1 MIINTRKKPQGYE
14 YHGNWKDGLRD
25 GKNGKCFYYNDSF
38 YIGDWQQDLNN
49 ELINAT
55 RQDDNSP
62 DIDDE
67 EETKM

>member
-38 YIGDWQQDLNN
+38 YIGDWQQDLRHGMG
-49 ELINAT
+49 ELFIK
-55 RQDDNSP
+55 QQ
-62 DIDDE
+62 E
-67 EETKM
+67 ERYVGEWKHDQR